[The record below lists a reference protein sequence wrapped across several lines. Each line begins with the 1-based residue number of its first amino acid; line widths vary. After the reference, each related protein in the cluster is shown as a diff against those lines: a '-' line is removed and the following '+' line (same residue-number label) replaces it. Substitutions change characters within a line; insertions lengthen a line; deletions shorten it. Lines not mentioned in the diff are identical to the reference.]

1 MPPMKPVIPKDMKTV
16 TDLPLRLRNFLA
28 RYPPEIH
35 SAAIRR
41 PDYSKLSEELSGENT
56 SNEVPSPY
64 TPDRDAKGS
73 AGLEK
78 NAWTPSKAL
87 LITSKK
93 NPNPFMPNFRF
104 GKWEAPR
111 YGLRQQADLMKL
123 AIKYGAE
130 GLLPLAGNQPNTRKH
145 DGPSVGWLSRV
156 LVLGRRSRVTNGSV
170 PWNHGSKTVARRWRE
185 CRSWSAC
192 GSREVTD
199 VAGSNGPSGKLQ
211 HNPPQPMFFSLSFF
225 GRFVQTGFLNAYDLF
240 LRRISTETCTSH
252 SRSLGWSFVFEVY
265 YPHHLYNT
273 TYNLIA

>member
-1 MPPMKPVIPKDMKTV
+1 MKPVIPKDMKTV

-56 SNEVPSPY
+56 SSEVPSPY

-130 GLLPLAGNQPNTRKH
+130 GLLPPSRKSTEYKETRRAERGLAIKGTGVGQKVKGHKWERTMESRLEDRRKAME
-145 DGPSVGWLSRV
+145 GMPE
-156 LVLGRRSRVTNGSV
+156 LVRLWKQVRIDLDFHTSIGIMLISLN
-170 PWNHGSKTVARRWRE
+170 
-185 CRSWSAC
+185 
-192 GSREVTD
+192 REVTD

-211 HNPPQPMFFSLSFF
+211 HSPPQPMFFSLSFF
-225 GRFVQTGFLNAYDLF
+225 GRFVQTGFLNAY
-240 LRRISTETCTSH
+240 
-252 SRSLGWSFVFEVY
+252 RSLPAS
-265 YPHHLYNT
+265 HQHRDLYEP
-273 TYNLIA
+273 